1 MAKKSTPAKA
11 EKKIFESENIKLEFR
26 PYDGKGMKGFAT
38 LIFYDAIYIYNCTVR
53 EKKDGELFVSMPSY
67 KASNGEYYNYAY
79 LDKDDELNEEL
90 NKLVNQIS

>member
-1 MAKKSTPAKA
+1 MAKKTTPAKA
-11 EKKIFESENIKLEFR
+11 EKQIFESENIKLEFR
-26 PYDGKGMKGFAT
+26 PYKGQSMIGFAT

-53 EKKDGELFVSMPSY
+53 KKKDGELFVSMPSY

-90 NKLVNQIS
+90 NNLVNQIS